1 IYHVV
6 AATVPLYF
14 ALILAYISVKWWKLF
29 TPQQCAG
36 INKFVAK
43 FSIPL
48 LSSQVISE
56 SNLHKM
62 NIKLIL
68 ADFLQKTLPNT
79 LILGIPLLKAMYGD
93 EPAGLLAQIVV
104 LQSLIWY
111 NLLLFMFEFNAAK
124 PASEI
129 TPTSEDIEDTEAQGK
144 EGEEEAETRA
154 SKSKIMLIFLTVEK
168 KLVANPN
175 THAAWLGLIWAGI
188 RFRWEIK
195 FPAIIQNSLSILA
208 SGGLVDRNSIAYVTV
223 TTACT
228 LQSRIALFEY
238 SYFSQGYISQ
248 KCASLCSNPGL
259 PHMIDLTHP
268 QLPWDFGQIIKSGN
282 RAGSSSSRSSS
293 ICFRQRIRC
302 PSGYTKRRA
311 INISIHIVLIC
322 IHLTDEDLVV
332 VCFQGDIWHAYCFTC
347 SIDLLS
353 CFSIVKLL
361 ENPASFL
368 GNC

>member
-1 IYHVV
+1 MISPADIYHVF

-48 LSSQVISE
+48 LSFQVISE

-62 NIKLIL
+62 NIQLIL
-68 ADFLQKTLPNT
+68 ADFLQKVFAFVV
-79 LILGIPLLKAMYGD
+79 LIAAMYGD

-104 LQSLIWY
+104 LQSFIWY

-129 TPTSEDIEDTEAQGK
+129 TPTSEDDTEAQGK
-144 EGEEEAETRA
+144 GGEEEAETRA

-168 KLVANPN
+168 MLVANPN
-175 THAAWLGLIWAGI
+175 THVAWLGLIWAGI
-188 RFRWEIK
+188 RF
-195 FPAIIQNSLSILA
+195 
-208 SGGLVDRNSIAYVTV
+208 SIAYVTV

-238 SYFSQGYISQ
+238 SHFSQGYISQ

-259 PHMIDLTHP
+259 PHMIDLTRSRIACGIRMTAVAMVMKFMAGP
-268 QLPWDFGQIIKSGN
+268 ALIAASSAALGL
-282 RAGSSSSRSSS
+282 RAD
-293 ICFRQRIRC
+293 
-302 PSGYTKRRA
+302 Y
-311 INISIHIVLIC
+311 
-322 IHLTDEDLVV
+322 
-332 VCFQGDIWHAYCFTC
+332 
-347 SIDLLS
+347 
-353 CFSIVKLL
+353 
-361 ENPASFL
+361 
-368 GNC
+368 

>member
-1 IYHVV
+1 MISPVDIYHVV

-48 LSSQVISE
+48 LSFQPSIRTGFSL
-56 SNLHKM
+56 S
-62 NIKLIL
+62 
-68 ADFLQKTLPNT
+68 TLPNT
-79 LILGIPLLKAMYGD
+79 LILGMPLLKAMYGD

-208 SGGLVDRNSIAYVTV
+208 SGGLGLFMASQR
-223 TTACT
+223 
-228 LQSRIALFEY
+228 SRIACGIRMTAVAMVMKFMAGPAL
-238 SYFSQGYISQ
+238 IA
-248 KCASLCSNPGL
+248 ASSAALGL
-259 PHMIDLTHP
+259 
-268 QLPWDFGQIIKSGN
+268 
-282 RAGSSSSRSSS
+282 RAD
-293 ICFRQRIRC
+293 
-302 PSGYTKRRA
+302 Y
-311 INISIHIVLIC
+311 
-322 IHLTDEDLVV
+322 
-332 VCFQGDIWHAYCFTC
+332 
-347 SIDLLS
+347 
-353 CFSIVKLL
+353 
-361 ENPASFL
+361 
-368 GNC
+368 

>member
-1 IYHVV
+1 MISPADIYHVF

-14 ALILAYISVKWWKLF
+14 ALILAYISVN
-29 TPQQCAG
+29 G

-48 LSSQVISE
+48 LSFQVISE

-62 NIKLIL
+62 NIKLVL
-68 ADFLQKTLPNT
+68 ADFLQKVFAFVVLIAVGQLRSRGGEPSIITGFSLSTLPNT

-111 NLLLFMFEFNAAK
+111 NLLLLMFEFNAAK

-129 TPTSEDIEDTEAQGK
+129 TSTSEDIGHGSTRER
-144 EGEEEAETRA
+144 GEEEAETRA

-208 SGGLVDRNSIAYVTV
+208 SGGLGMSMISLGLFMASQR
-223 TTACT
+223 
-228 LQSRIALFEY
+228 SRIACGIRMTAVAMVMKVMAGPAL
-238 SYFSQGYISQ
+238 IA
-248 KCASLCSNPGL
+248 ASSAALGL
-259 PHMIDLTHP
+259 
-268 QLPWDFGQIIKSGN
+268 
-282 RAGSSSSRSSS
+282 RAD
-293 ICFRQRIRC
+293 
-302 PSGYTKRRA
+302 Y
-311 INISIHIVLIC
+311 
-322 IHLTDEDLVV
+322 
-332 VCFQGDIWHAYCFTC
+332 
-347 SIDLLS
+347 
-353 CFSIVKLL
+353 
-361 ENPASFL
+361 
-368 GNC
+368 

>member
-1 IYHVV
+1 MISPADIYHVV
-6 AATVPLYF
+6 AATVPLYV

-36 INKFVAK
+36 INKFVVLNPTTVFPSDLRK
-43 FSIPL
+43 QPSQDEHQTHTCR
-48 LSSQVISE
+48 LSSESIRLRCFDCRWTTPISGR
-56 SNLHKM
+56 
-62 NIKLIL
+62 L
-68 ADFLQKTLPNT
+68 A
-79 LILGIPLLKAMYGD
+79 AMYGD

-168 KLVANPN
+168 E
-175 THAAWLGLIWAGI
+175 AGGKSQHSCSLAG
-188 RFRWEIK
+188 WEIK

-238 SYFSQGYISQ
+238 SHFSQGYISQ

-259 PHMIDLTHP
+259 PHMIDLTVCLFMASQRSRIACGIRMTAVAMVMKFMAGP
-268 QLPWDFGQIIKSGN
+268 ALIAASSAALGL
-282 RAGSSSSRSSS
+282 RAD
-293 ICFRQRIRC
+293 
-302 PSGYTKRRA
+302 Y
-311 INISIHIVLIC
+311 
-322 IHLTDEDLVV
+322 
-332 VCFQGDIWHAYCFTC
+332 
-347 SIDLLS
+347 
-353 CFSIVKLL
+353 
-361 ENPASFL
+361 
-368 GNC
+368 